1 MNPLAYIL
9 KGDRNALNKKRR
21 THAGHGA
28 FHGLFPI
35 WVMRSQLRTHIRN
48 HLNG

>member
-1 MNPLAYIL
+1 MKPLAYIL
-9 KGDRNALNKKRR
+9 KGNRSALNKRR
-21 THAGHGA
+21 PLSIIA